1 MLNLNAVVFSTSCY
15 IAYTTKFCKRQS
27 SLQALI
33 LENPPKKYK
42 TNKTVK
48 TLKNEFHKKAEREFY
63 K

>member
-33 LENPPKKYK
+33 LENPQKNTKQTK
-42 TNKTVK
+42 R
-48 TLKNEFHKKAEREFY
+48 LKH
-63 K
+63 